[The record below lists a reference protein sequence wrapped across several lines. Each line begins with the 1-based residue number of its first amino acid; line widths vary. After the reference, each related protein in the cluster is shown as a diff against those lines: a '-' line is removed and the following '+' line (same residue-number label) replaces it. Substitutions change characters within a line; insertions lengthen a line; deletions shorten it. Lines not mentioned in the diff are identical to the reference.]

1 MNAQAHYNYDV
12 FVSHSPADQGW
23 VRAELLP
30 RLEQAGLSVFVD
42 YRDFELGVPKLV
54 NIERAVKLSRK
65 ILIVL
70 TPSWVASEW
79 ANFDALLVQTSD
91 PAGQMRRM
99 VPLLLELCAPPERI
113 ALLTHA
119 DFTQPT
125 RRAAE
130 MTRLLHALG
139 TQSRIF
145 ISLGARSACRVAGS
159 SAIRCSI

>member
-1 MNAQAHYNYDV
+1 MNAQAQYNYDV
-12 FVSHSPADQGW
+12 FVSHSPADQDW

-30 RLEQAGLSVFVD
+30 RLEQAQLSVFDD
-42 YRDFELGVPKLV
+42 YRDFELGVPRLI

-99 VPLLLELCAPPERI
+99 VPLLLEQCEPPDRI

-119 DFTQPT
+119 DFTQT
-125 RRAAE
+125 AARDNE
-130 MTRLLHALG
+130 MARLLRALLG
-139 TQSRIF
+139 RGAS
-145 ISLGARSACRVAGS
+145 SLR
-159 SAIRCSI
+159 